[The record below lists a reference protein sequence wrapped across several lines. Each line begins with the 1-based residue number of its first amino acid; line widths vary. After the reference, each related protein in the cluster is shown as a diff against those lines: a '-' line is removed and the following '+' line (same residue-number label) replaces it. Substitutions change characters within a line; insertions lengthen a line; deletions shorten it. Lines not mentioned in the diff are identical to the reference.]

1 MQQNFL
7 TVYIPDG
14 VYARQ
19 ENGRSS
25 NMACFRY
32 CPNETRLRSRIHLNG
47 KTSII
52 KMKRK
57 ECSGENNQVKIAGM
71 PKVYSERL
79 ISHSCPHGM
88 CVRVR
93 SHQYACRA
101 HTHTHTEANC
111 RFTNRSEWPRTKRK
125 LHGTQIMEIMNRQH
139 KFSYSPVIL
148 LIKCMC
154 LNLSLSRMSHKIFG
168 IKDRSFDCRCLYT
181 VC

>member
-101 HTHTHTEANC
+101 HTHTHTRRQIAA
-111 RFTNRSEWPRTKRK
+111 SEIGRNDLEQNGSYTEHK
-125 LHGTQIMEIMNRQH
+125 LWR
-139 KFSYSPVIL
+139 L
-148 LIKCMC
+148 
-154 LNLSLSRMSHKIFG
+154 
-168 IKDRSFDCRCLYT
+168 
-181 VC
+181 